1 MTGRYYDVIVLGRS
15 PGALLAAALL
25 ARRDF
30 SVFVAGHT
38 TKPATYSY
46 EGHALRRR
54 AFSLLGAPSPALRR
68 ALVELAQ
75 SQTFRRR
82 TVALDPMLTVL
93 LPGRR
98 FEIAPDLALFERE
111 MDREFPE
118 VRRVLDELYTTL
130 ARVNESTDLAFTR
143 DLVWP
148 PGSFWERQRAS
159 RALAQLPFAR
169 EGGPDVLAD
178 LPPYHPYRA
187 VVDASVAFASDLA
200 PSRRPLP
207 PFAAARL
214 HGAWTRGVVAFAGG
228 EDELVQFLVDRITAH
243 GGIVAL
249 NERVERVAAG
259 RDGVQGVFLEGDT
272 TRTGCQFLLTTE
284 TGEELAALAGGAG
297 VSGRAQRHWPRVT
310 PTLGR
315 FVLSLVVKREGVPD
329 PLGAESIVFGQA
341 PGSPP
346 DPRRPTLRLQ
356 RTDRMSGPS
365 VMGGASG
372 AAGAS
377 VATGASPPEH
387 VLLVAETILPLP
399 PARGGLPATEAR
411 EAVLGTLRMHLPWL
425 EQHLVACDSPHDGRA
440 LWFYAQGERREID
453 RIHVRGASLRA
464 EPMEPLYD
472 VDPPSFFG
480 LGGEPLRGPI
490 GRTFLVG
497 KSVLPALGQEGELLA
512 SVSAARLVTKSD
524 PRRERLRLEM
534 WNRVEIG

>member
-38 TKPATYSY
+38 TRPATYSFG
-46 EGHALRRR
+46 GHALRRR

-68 ALVELAQ
+68 ALAELAQ

-130 ARVNESTDLAFTR
+130 ARVNESTDLTFGR

-148 PGSFWERQRAS
+148 PGSFWERQRTG
-159 RALAQLPFAR
+159 RAVAQLPFVR
-169 EGGPDVLAD
+169 EGSPDVLGD

-200 PSRRPLP
+200 AQRRPLP

-214 HGAWTRGVVAFAGG
+214 HAAWTRGVVAFAGG

-249 NERVERVAAG
+249 DERVERVAAG

-284 TGEELAALAGGAG
+284 TGEDLAALSSGAG
-297 VSGRAQRHWPRVT
+297 VSGRAQRSWPRLA
-310 PTLGR
+310 PALGR
-315 FVLSLVVKREGVPD
+315 FVLSLVVRREGVPD
-329 PLGAESIVFGQA
+329 PLGAESIAFGQP

-356 RTDRMSGPS
+356 RTDRMSAP
-365 VMGGASG
+365 GAP
-372 AAGAS
+372 
-377 VATGASPPEH
+377 PPEH
-387 VLLVAETILPLP
+387 VLLVAETLLPLP
-399 PARGGLPATEAR
+399 PGKGGLQPVEAR
-411 EAVLGTLRMHLPWL
+411 EAVLGTLRLHMPWL
-425 EQHLVACDSPHDGRA
+425 ERHLVVCDSPHDGRA
-440 LWFYAQGERREID
+440 LWSYENGERREID

-464 EPMEPLYD
+464 EPMDPLYEID
-472 VDPPSFFG
+472 TPSFFG